1 MGWIIFTVI
10 VLVII
15 PASLVCSTA
24 VRHAFERTRGER
36 EELLWGWRLLRWA
49 LPAVAGVI
57 WLVATINASFHQ
69 VPAGHVGVVYE
80 FGSIVGQTGDGL
92 QVIPPWRE
100 IKDATVQLQTLCFTD
115 DETKCPSGA
124 TTVGEGLD
132 SFSKETQNVF
142 IDAIVNIEV
151 SPEEVQGLYRT
162 VGPNYIN
169 KLIPGRIAQIFKDE
183 TVNYAAVDLA
193 PSREQIRTN
202 VEAQLRTELAPY
214 SIGVRALLIENVSFE
229 PEFEQAITA
238 KQVAAQEALRQQELI
253 AAERA
258 KADQRIEQ
266 ARGEAESLRVTAQGQ
281 ADANNLISQSLTPSL
296 IQFQAV
302 QKLSDNIQ
310 IALIPSGEGIIIDPS
325 TILGQIEEPSP

>member
-1 MGWIIFTVI
+1 
-10 VLVII
+10 VII
-15 PASLVCSTA
+15 VIPAALFGTQALRQSVEKGHVPSEDLHWLWRI
-24 VRHAFERTRGER
+24 VRLGVPAAA
-36 EELLWGWRLLRWA
+36 LL
-49 LPAVAGVI
+49 I
-57 WLVATINASFHQ
+57 WVVVTISASFHQ

-92 QVIPPWRE
+92 QIVPPWRNVR
-100 IKDATVQLQTLCFTD
+100 DATVQLQTLCFID
-115 DETKCPSGA
+115 DATKCPDGA

-151 SPEEVQGLYRT
+151 SPDEVQGLYRS

-169 KLIPGRIAQIFKDE
+169 KLVPGRIAQIFKDE

-193 PSREQIRTN
+193 PSREQIRAN

-214 SIGVRALLIENVSFE
+214 SIDVKALLIENIAFE
-229 PEFEQAITA
+229 SEFEQAITA
-238 KQVAAQEALRQQELI
+238 KQVAAQEALRQQELV
-253 AAERA
+253 ASERA

-266 ARGEAESLRVTAQGQ
+266 ARGEGESLRVTAQGQ

-302 QKLSDNIQ
+302 QKLADNVQ
-310 IALIPSGEGIIIDPS
+310 IALIPSGQGVIIDPT
-325 TILGQIEEPSP
+325 TILSQQQETSP